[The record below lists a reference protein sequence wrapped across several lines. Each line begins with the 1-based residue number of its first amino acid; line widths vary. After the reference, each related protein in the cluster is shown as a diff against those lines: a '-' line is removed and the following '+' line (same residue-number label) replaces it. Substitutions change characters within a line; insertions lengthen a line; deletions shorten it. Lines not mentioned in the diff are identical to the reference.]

1 MMRLLLLAVALLALF
16 AAPARADDNQPLTVT
31 IVGEGQGAFRVT
43 WKIPPNVDARHFPAL
58 LPGAACKTGGQRRD
72 WADPLGTW
80 AEELWQCP
88 RGLIGQPVAIRYP
101 AANPNLATI
110 VRYRE
115 SAAAGAATLLLQP
128 QDTVVTLPAPGAV
141 NDGFLDFLLLG
152 IEHIWA
158 GVDHLLFVAG
168 LIFIAGTLRRV
179 LATITGFTLAH
190 SVTLALAALDLVRLP
205 IRAIE
210 GVIALSIVFLAVEIA
225 KGPRD
230 TLTWRKPVV
239 VASAFG
245 LLHGFG
251 FAAVLKEV
259 GLPQGN
265 LLPSLL
271 AFNIGIELGQV
282 MFAAVV
288 MALLALAHR
297 IPAGAA
303 ASVQAPRFA
312 GYGVGIL
319 ASFWMFQRLLG

>member
-1 MMRLLLLAVALLALF
+1 MMRLLLAFALLALF
-16 AAPARADDNQPLTVT
+16 GTPARADDNQPLTVT

-43 WKIPPNVDARHFPAL
+43 WKIPVNVAARHLPAL
-58 LPGAACKTGGQRRD
+58 LPGAACNTGAQRRD

-80 AEELWQCP
+80 AEERWQCP
-88 RGLIGQPVAIRYP
+88 QGLIGKPVAIRYP

-115 SAAAGAATLLLQP
+115 NAAADADTLLLQP
-128 QDTVVTLPAPGAV
+128 QDTAITLPAPGDAS
-141 NDGFLDFLLLG
+141 DGFVDFLVLG

-168 LIFIAGTLRRV
+168 LIFIAGTPRRV
-179 LATITGFTLAH
+179 LTTITGFTLAH
-190 SVTLALAALDLVRLP
+190 SVTLALAALDLVHLP

-251 FAAVLKEV
+251 FAAVLRDV
-259 GLPQGN
+259 GLPQDN

-282 MFAAVV
+282 MFAAAV
-288 MALLALAHR
+288 MAMLALANR
-297 IPAGAA
+297 IPARAT
-303 ASVQAPRFA
+303 ASVQVPRLA

-319 ASFWMFQRLLG
+319 ASFWMFQRVVG